1 MPHFAFNPCLS
12 GLDMNELKAQANK
25 YSYLLNDAAANF
37 PWAVGSNGWAD
48 MESCTS
54 DALIRRIEE
63 KAQLIRSQADV
74 FVVIGVGG
82 SNNSARAVIDALCP
96 HSDTEIIYAGNSTAP
111 SAIGDVLQRIKGK
124 SVFINIIAKNFETL
138 EPGAAFRVLRSE
150 LYRRYGDEAAQRI
163 IATGTRG
170 SRLHRLSAEHGWDF
184 YDFPETVG
192 GRYTSFTAVGLL
204 PMAVAGVDI
213 RSLIAGGRA
222 MRRSLL
228 EAPAENNPALLY
240 AAARYL
246 LGKKGFSAEILSVCE
261 PRLHSFGRWW
271 IQLFGESEGKQGKGL
286 LPVYCE
292 FSEQL
297 HSIGQFLQDG
307 CPVAF
312 ENFLMLEE
320 RNFAIS
326 LKPDGFDDGFDY
338 LDKKDFSQLN
348 SAAFDAALHA
358 HSAHIP
364 CMQLEFGPCCEET
377 FGSLFYFYMLSC
389 VFSCCMNGV
398 NPFDQPGVEAYK
410 HKMFDA
416 LGKDGNK

>member
-1 MPHFAFNPCLS
+1 MSNFSFNPCLS
-12 GLDMNELKAQANK
+12 GLDTKELKAQALK
-25 YSYLLNDAAANF
+25 YSHLLDDAAANF
-37 PWAVGSNGWAD
+37 PWAAGSNGWCDIDGCAN
-48 MESCTS
+48 EELLC
-54 DALIRRIEE
+54 RIEE
-63 KAQLIRSQADV
+63 KARHIRNLADT

-82 SNNSARAVIDALCP
+82 SNNSARALIDALCP
-96 HSDTEIIYAGNSTAP
+96 HSDIEIIYAGNSTAP
-111 SAIGDVLQRIKGK
+111 SAIGDVLRRIEGK

-150 LYRRYGDEAAQRI
+150 LYRRYGDDAAQRI

-170 SRLHRLSAEHGWDF
+170 SHLHRLCTEHGWDF
-184 YDFPETVG
+184 YEFPEAVG
-192 GRYTSFTAVGLL
+192 GRYTAFTAVGLL
-204 PMAVAGVDI
+204 PVAVAGVDI
-213 RSLIAGGRA
+213 RSLIEGGKS
-222 MRRSLL
+222 MRRTLL
-228 EAPAENNPALLY
+228 ETPAENNPALLY

-246 LGKKGFSAEILSVCE
+246 LASKGFSAEILSVCE
-261 PRLHSFGRWW
+261 PRLHSFGKWW

-307 CPVAF
+307 RPAAF
-312 ENFLMLEE
+312 ESFLMLEE
-320 RNFAIS
+320 KDSGVS

-338 LDKKDFSQLN
+338 LDEKNFSQLN
-348 SAAFDAALHA
+348 SAAFHAALHA

-364 CMQLEFGPCCEET
+364 CIQFEFGPCREDT
-377 FGSLFYFYMLSC
+377 FGKLFYFYMLSC